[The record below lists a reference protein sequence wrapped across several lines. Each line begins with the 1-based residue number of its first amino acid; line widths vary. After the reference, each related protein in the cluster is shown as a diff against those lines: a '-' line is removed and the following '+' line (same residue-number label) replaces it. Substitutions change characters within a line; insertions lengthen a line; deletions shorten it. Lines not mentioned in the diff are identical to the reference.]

1 MQFQDSRRIFLSGIG
16 TLAAASLLPA
26 RLAFALPAA
35 RAQLRFG
42 YTSITWGKQ
51 ERQSID
57 DIAALGYPGIQMR
70 ADAVAEFKPEELRA
84 LLQQHKLTLVALSS
98 GELNIDPIVEADEL
112 AKHTANAKFVHD
124 VGGNYLQ
131 VLDALKPWPRTVTPD
146 ECTRLGHLLSE
157 LGKRTADLG
166 IPLGYHNHINTISQR
181 PDDLDRV
188 MDAADT
194 KYVKL
199 ELDVAHY
206 AGGGGDPA
214 KCILKYRDRL
224 LFLHLK
230 DVIDIPLGS
239 ENSKY
244 PFKFVEL
251 GSGRV
256 DFPAVFA
263 AINQISFKGWAVV
276 ELDRVPD
283 KSKTPKEYAAL
294 SKKYLEERIGV
305 KI

>member
-1 MQFQDSRRIFLSGIG
+1 MGCAG
-16 TLAAASLLPA
+16 AAAVAAAMPM
-26 RLAFALPAA
+26 RMVFADTK
-35 RAQLRFG
+35 AQIRYG

-70 ADAVAEFKPEELRA
+70 SDAVAEFKPEELRD
-84 LLQQHKLTLVALSS
+84 LLQQHKLTFVALSS
-98 GELNIDPIVEADEL
+98 GELNTDPAVRTDEL
-112 AKHTANAKFVHD
+112 AKHTANAKFVKD
-124 VGGNYLQ
+124 VGGDYLQ
-131 VLDALKPWPRTVTPD
+131 ILDKLEPWPRKVTP
-146 ECTRLGHLLSE
+146 EQCTQLGHLLTE
-157 LGKRTADLG
+157 LGKRTANLG

-181 PDDLDRV
+181 PEDLDRV
-188 MDAADT
+188 MDAVDT

-206 AGGGGDPA
+206 VGGGGDPA
-214 KCILKYRDRL
+214 KCIVKYHDKL

-251 GSGRV
+251 GAGRV
-256 DFPAVFA
+256 DLPSVFA
-263 AINQISFKGWAVV
+263 ALNQVRFKGWGVV

-294 SKKYLEERIGV
+294 SKKYLEEKIGV
-305 KI
+305 KV